1 MAVPTA
7 SLDIACS
14 DRRST
19 PTDQG
24 PQSLQRNHAGGRIVA
39 SATRQPPSRRRT
51 RRVGGAE
58 ARPLTRLAQSET
70 SGTGTSAGV
79 PGYRDHLR
87 TYPPALGR
95 QDLTQ
100 RLSDDGVVRRLHY
113 QIWESPS
120 GGFSRGNAPR
130 KGARVAG
137 VTRNPR
143 KNQRPGKPGA
153 SPG

>member
-1 MAVPTA
+1 MAVATA
-7 SLDIACS
+7 SLDIACP

-24 PQSLQRNHAGGRIVA
+24 SQSLLRDHAGSRIVA

-70 SGTGTSAGV
+70 SGTGTSARV

-95 QDLTQ
+95 QDLIQ
-100 RLSDDGVVRRLHY
+100 RLSDDASSDDSITRFGKVHRKVQPRERVEKRR
-113 QIWESPS
+113 E
-120 GGFSRGNAPR
+120 GC
-130 KGARVAG
+130 G

-143 KNQRPGKPGA
+143 NNERPGRPGA